1 MNSSSDRLSSVV
13 DGDNKAYSESSQWS
27 IRQNR
32 NLIAQLRAENKSL
45 RNKLAKK
52 LAVSQIPCSYHI
64 NIIAVRLHVTERFE

>member
-1 MNSSSDRLSSVV
+1 MNSSKDKLSSVV

-52 LAVSQIPCSYHI
+52 LAVSQLPCVFI
-64 NIIAVRLHVTERFE
+64 TETY